1 MASTINFLPW
11 REARR
16 AACLHFWALMFG
28 GALLLAGG
36 VTVSR
41 YLVKSAETRVGS
53 VLLQAEQQRATALQ
67 ASRAGLQKRQQQ
79 RQQALLQRQQRE
91 QTREWQS
98 VLQELA
104 ALLPEQAWLTKIT
117 YQQETLALSGLA
129 INVNALA
136 AFETSLRRHAAFQL
150 THRGATQQDAQ
161 GYWQFAWQLTRRS
174 GHEHAQ

>member
-11 REARR
+11 RQARR
-16 AACLHFWALMFG
+16 AACLHFWSLMFG

-36 VTVSR
+36 ITLSR

-67 ASRAGLQKRQQQ
+67 ASRAGLQKRQKL
-79 RQQALLQRQQRE
+79 RQQVLLQRQQRE
-91 QTREWQS
+91 QTREWQTI
-98 VLQELA
+98 LQELA

-117 YQQETLALSGLA
+117 YQQETLVLSGLA
-129 INVNALA
+129 INVSTLA
-136 AFETSLRRHAAFQL
+136 AFETSLRRHAVFQL
-150 THRGATQQDAQ
+150 THRGATQQDAE

-174 GHEHAQ
+174 DHEHAH